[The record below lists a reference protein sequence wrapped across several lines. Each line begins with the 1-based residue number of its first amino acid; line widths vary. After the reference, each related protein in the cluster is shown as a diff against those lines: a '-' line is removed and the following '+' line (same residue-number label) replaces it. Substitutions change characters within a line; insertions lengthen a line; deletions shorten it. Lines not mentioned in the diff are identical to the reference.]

1 MPLEKVP
8 ADIPFWY
15 PGKTEV
21 KMELM
26 IPLSSQD
33 PRPLYE
39 QIYQYIKGEIRN
51 GGPKPMKSCPL
62 PGNWPKARGSAA
74 VPPSRLMNS
83 LWPKDTWRRRRDAD
97 ILWPDWMGSCPRSL
111 RKDGRYRKCFQAGGM
126 GRRRIS
132 RRKNGEWTFHPG
144 ELIWI
149 ASPFP
154 PGGGSAGQS

>member
-39 QIYQYIKGEIRN
+39 QIYQYIKE
-51 GGPKPMKSCPL
+51 
-62 PGNWPKARGSAA
+62 
-74 VPPSRLMNS
+74 
-83 LWPKDTWRRRRDAD
+83 
-97 ILWPDWMGSCPRSL
+97 RS
-111 RKDGRYRKCFQAGGM
+111 GTEA
-126 GRRRIS
+126 
-132 RRKNGEWTFHPG
+132 
-144 ELIWI
+144 
-149 ASPFP
+149 
-154 PGGGSAGQS
+154 